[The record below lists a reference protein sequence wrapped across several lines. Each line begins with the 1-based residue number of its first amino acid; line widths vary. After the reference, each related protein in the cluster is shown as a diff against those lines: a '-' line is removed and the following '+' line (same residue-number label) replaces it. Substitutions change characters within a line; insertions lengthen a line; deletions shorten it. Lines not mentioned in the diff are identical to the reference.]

1 MTFFVGIDPG
11 QTGAVAVLTA
21 AGVLEAVVDM
31 PGYGPE
37 PMAMDLKALLDAVA
51 PRDQLFVALEEPFA
65 VQRASSQSQMTQG
78 IGYGILLGVVGSM
91 GLRHERIRPSDWK
104 RELHLPMGKQL
115 SHAAKKTNSR
125 VKASQL
131 WPDMAHLWEKTS
143 QDGRAEA
150 ALIGECLRRR
160 SVGTP

>member
-1 MTFFVGIDPG
+1 MYVIGIDPG
-11 QTGAVAVLTA
+11 QTGAIAVLTA
-21 AGVLEAVVDM
+21 DGVLESVVDM

-37 PMAMDLKALLDAVA
+37 PMAMDVKALLDAVA
-51 PRDQLFVALEEPFA
+51 PRDQLFVALEEPYA

-78 IGYGILLGVVGSM
+78 IGYGILLGVVGAM

-104 RELHLPMGKQL
+104 KELHLPMSSKL
-115 SHAAKKTNSR
+115 SHAEKKTNSR

-131 WPDMAHLWEKTS
+131 WPAKAHLWEKTS

-160 SVGTP
+160 TL